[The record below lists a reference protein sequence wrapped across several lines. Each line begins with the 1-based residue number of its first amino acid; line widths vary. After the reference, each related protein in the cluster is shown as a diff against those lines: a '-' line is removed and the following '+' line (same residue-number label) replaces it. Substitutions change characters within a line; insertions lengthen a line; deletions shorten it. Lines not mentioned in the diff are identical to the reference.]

1 MGRYE
6 FDVIEYG
13 RAQVGSTNTRLSQ
26 YDVWYRLEAGELM
39 RMSISN
45 LSLSLL
51 AIAASAGAGCK
62 KSADTSGGGSS
73 AGSSASPAA
82 SGGGGGSIALLLP
95 ESQTTRYESADR
107 PFFEAKFKQ
116 LCPNVDI
123 VYANANQVAADQQQ
137 QAEAAIARGA
147 KVIVLDPVDGD
158 AAGAAVKAAKAKSIP
173 VIAYDRLIKG
183 GAVPD
188 YYVSFDNERIGKLQ
202 AQALVDKLTANG
214 VTGAKIT
221 MIDGSPTDNNATL
234 FKTGAHSVFDGKVTV
249 VKEDAAA
256 NWKPEEAQQLM
267 EQFIAAIGPKGFDAA
282 YQANDGTA
290 GGAIA
295 AMKAAGIDPKTK
307 LVVGQ
312 DSEVAAIQR
321 ILTGEQYVTIY
332 KRIQPQAEKAAELAC
347 DLYKGEKPA
356 AGVLGGNI
364 NNGTA
369 DIPSVLLPAV
379 AITATGG
386 NGTESI
392 ANTVI
397 KDKFYGP
404 DTVAKICQ
412 GYEAACTAAN
422 IK

>member
-1 MGRYE
+1 M
-6 FDVIEYG
+6 
-13 RAQVGSTNTRLSQ
+13 RLSISI
-26 YDVWYRLEAGELM
+26 
-39 RMSISN
+39 MSISM
-45 LSLSLL
+45 SVF
-51 AIAASAGAGCK
+51 AVTSATGCK
-62 KSADTSGGGSS
+62 KAATET
-73 AGSSASPAA
+73 AGSGSAAA
-82 SGGGGGSIALLLP
+82 GGAGGAGGSIALLLP
-95 ESQTTRYESADR
+95 ELQTTRYESADR
-107 PFFEAKFKQ
+107 PFFEAKFKE
-116 LCPNVDI
+116 LCPGVAV

-147 KVIVLDPVDGD
+147 KVLVLDPVDGD
-158 AAGAAVKAAKAKSIP
+158 AAGAPAKAAKAKSIP

-183 GAVPD
+183 GSVPD

-202 AQALVDKLTANG
+202 AQALLDKLTAAGIAN
-214 VTGAKIT
+214 AKIT
-221 MIDGSPTDNNATL
+221 MINGSPTDNNALL
-234 FKTGAHSVFDGKVTV
+234 FKQGAHSVFDGKVTI

-267 EQFIAAIGPKGFDAA
+267 EQYIAAIGPTGFDAA

-307 LVVGQ
+307 PIVGQ
-312 DSEVAAIQR
+312 DAEIAAIQR
-321 ILTGEQYVTIY
+321 ILTGEQYASIY

-347 DLYKGEKPA
+347 ALYKGEKPA
-356 AGVLGGNI
+356 ANLIGGKV

-369 DIPSVLLPAV
+369 DVPSILLPAV
-379 AITATGG
+379 AITAAGG

-397 KDKFYGP
+397 KDKFYGA
-404 DTVAKICQ
+404 DTVAKICTAD
-412 GYEAACTAAN
+412 YAAACAAAN

>member
-1 MGRYE
+1 M
-6 FDVIEYG
+6 
-13 RAQVGSTNTRLSQ
+13 RL
-26 YDVWYRLEAGELM
+26 
-39 RMSISN
+39 SISN

-51 AIAASAGAGCK
+51 AVAASAGAGCK
-62 KSADTSGGGSS
+62 KPAGTEGSGSA
-73 AGSSASPAA
+73 AA
-82 SGGGGGSIALLLP
+82 GGGGSIALLLP

-107 PFFEAKFKQ
+107 PFFEAKFKA
-116 LCPNVDI
+116 LCPNVEI
-123 VYANANQVAADQQQ
+123 VYANANQVAANQQQ

-147 KVIVLDPVDGD
+147 KVLVLDPVDGD
-158 AAGAAVKAAKAKSIP
+158 AAGAAVKSAKAKSIP

-202 AQALVDKLTANG
+202 AQALVDKLAASG
-214 VTGAKIT
+214 VTNAKIT
-221 MIDGSPTDNNATL
+221 MINGSPTDNNATL
-234 FKTGAHSVFDGKVTV
+234 FKTGAHSVFDGKVTI

-267 EQFIAAIGPKGFDAA
+267 EQYIAAIGKDGFDAA

-307 LVVGQ
+307 YVIGQ
-312 DSEVAAIQR
+312 DSEIAALQR
-321 ILTGEQYVTIY
+321 ILAGEQYATIY

-347 DLYKGEKPA
+347 NLYKGEKPA
-356 AGVLGGNI
+356 AGVLGGTV

-379 AITATGG
+379 AITAAGG
-386 NGTESI
+386 NGTESV

-397 KDKFYGP
+397 KDKFYGD
-404 DTVAKICQ
+404 DTVKKICQ
-412 GYEAACTAAN
+412 GYESQCAAAN